1 MKPSFVSRSQSYCPS
16 TTGLFTPSATAP
28 HRQIRWLVWIPLFFL
43 LAVPA
48 LAQEDPPVVP
58 PSVERAA
65 VEIERGRDIVQPL
78 SLWYQEGTKPPDS
91 LGVLRVPC
99 CGAEEPDAITYPDVA
114 QQFPVNLQV
123 AVFVRDGQI
132 AEVPISTNVLRGLTP
147 GRIIIRSAADDYY
160 DIAEPFGVE
169 PIKQVP
175 GDETIIDARTWYQAS
190 LRNPTSEAVAPSDEF
205 HTTRE
210 LRGQLRST
218 AREGESV
225 YFVIV
230 AGRAEPPVVTLTPIP
245 PERMV
250 APVLE
255 ATIDLRLRQ
264 VARPQLDWTTT
275 TAFLAGPNRAD
286 IPGRDNAWGTRIKGD
301 VTSTLRWHANPVESY
316 SFTVFGSSQ
325 PTFSDR
331 GNHHD
336 VPYGL
341 RIAARFGSVRA
352 VELRAEALYEDDPF
366 QAQTFS
372 TGDQRLR
379 LMMGYDYE
387 TPTSHRRISLGPTYF
402 RDQASSWEGGRTDAR
417 ELGLTLEGLWEE
429 QLQIG
434 RLTSTLS
441 SLVALHQSWG
451 YIRDAGNRNTMV
463 EGRLALK
470 PNFRIGSADM
480 ALGPVGYLQYVNNEY
495 TSIPGFSEINAQA
508 GFELTTHIEF

>member
-1 MKPSFVSRSQSYCPS
+1 
-16 TTGLFTPSATAP
+16 
-28 HRQIRWLVWIPLFFL
+28 LVWIPLFFL

-99 CGAEEPDAITYPDVA
+99 CDTGEPDAITYPDAV

-205 HTTRE
+205 HTIRE

-230 AGRAEPPVVTLTPIP
+230 AGRVEPPVVTLTPIP

-275 TAFLAGPNRAD
+275 TALLAGPNRAD
-286 IPGRDNAWGTRIKGD
+286 LPGRQSDTYNAFRARGH
-301 VTSTLRWHANPVESY
+301 VQSTIRWHANPTESY
-316 SFTVFGSSQ
+316 SFSVFGSSQ
-325 PTFSDR
+325 PTFGKSDS
-331 GNHHD
+331 HHD

-341 RIAARFGSVRA
+341 SISARFGAARA
-352 VELRAEALYEDDPF
+352 MELRAEASYEDDPF
-366 QAQTFS
+366 QAQGFQS
-372 TGDQRLR
+372 GDERLR
-379 LMMGYDYE
+379 LMLGYDYE
-387 TPTSHRRISLGPTYF
+387 TESTRRRVSIGPTYF
-402 RDQASSWEGGRTDAR
+402 RDQTSVWERNRTDAR
-417 ELGLTLEGLWEE
+417 ELGFTLEGLWSE
-429 QLQIG
+429 QLTTAGFTTTIQ
-434 RLTSTLS
+434 
-441 SLVALHQSWG
+441 SLAAFYQTWG
-451 YIRDAGNRNTMV
+451 YIQDAGTRNTTL
-463 EGRLALK
+463 EGRLAVK
-470 PNFRIGSADM
+470 PNFWIGSTRM
-480 ALGPVGYLQYVNNEY
+480 EFGPAAYVHYANNDY
-495 TSIPGFSEINAQA
+495 DTMPGFSEFNVQA
-508 GFELTTHIEF
+508 GLELTTHIEF